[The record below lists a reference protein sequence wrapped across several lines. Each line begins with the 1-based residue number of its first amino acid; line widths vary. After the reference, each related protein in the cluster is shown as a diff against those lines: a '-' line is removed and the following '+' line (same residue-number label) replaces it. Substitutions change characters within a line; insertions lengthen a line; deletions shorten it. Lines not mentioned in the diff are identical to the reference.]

1 MSLRN
6 AQHGTCTLL
15 AAAWRRVVGLGS
27 QHVNFVSLHYA
38 YFIFVSLLSSV
49 VFWLLSE
56 PKFSVAYVDSLFMV
70 VSGVTET
77 GLNTVDLS
85 KLTTAQQVL
94 LCLLMICGS
103 AVWVSI
109 WLISARKR
117 SFCRLLAQ
125 NGVSQPQLDRRQ
137 SVNVPYPGAY
147 QNAPDS
153 DAHETKATEGD
164 AGQFGRLPVQT
175 TCFNST
181 TPLGSRNTRL
191 LNLGSEQV
199 LHQPMEP
206 RPNPLAFL
214 TSKNIGRNGDFINLT
229 SEEKIQVSSIEHKVL
244 QLLSLVVP
252 LYFTLWQVLGCVG
265 LGAWIATNQARPALE
280 NGINPWWLGIFNG
293 VSAFNNS
300 GMSLLD
306 ANMVPFQAAYYV
318 LVTMGLLILAG
329 NTAYPIFLRFI
340 LWSVYKVLNV
350 FSQGPLVT
358 EWQSTLEYILRY
370 PRRVYTN
377 LFPTQH
383 TWWLAFMVVMLNGID
398 WAAFELL
405 NIGNPVISAIPSGPR
420 IMDGLF
426 QAVAVRSG
434 GFYIVPIAK
443 THIGLQ
449 VLYVIMM
456 YISVYPVII
465 TMRNSN
471 VYEERSLGM
480 FAAESTKDEEYVD
493 PYAKALRSFRTRR
506 LFISQQIRG
515 QLADD
520 IWLLALAT
528 FIITVMEAPHF
539 AEDPVS
545 YSVFN
550 IIFEIISAYGCV
562 GISVGSPGANYSF
575 CGGWRA
581 GSKLVVCLVM
591 LRGRHRT
598 LPASLDY
605 AVRPAGKDIREEA
618 FEEDTEGRRRPS

>member
-6 AQHGTCTLL
+6 AQHGTCALL
-15 AAAWRRVVGLGS
+15 AAAWRRVSRLGS
-27 QHVNFVSLHYA
+27 HHVNFVSLHYA
-38 YFIFVSLLSSV
+38 YFIFVSLFSSV
-49 VFWLLSE
+49 VFWLLSA
-56 PKFSVAYVDSLFMV
+56 PKLSVAYVDSLFMV

-109 WLISARKR
+109 WLVSARKR
-117 SFCRLLAQ
+117 SFRRLLAR
-125 NGVSQPQLDRRQ
+125 NGLSRPPLDRRQ
-137 SVNVPYPGAY
+137 GVHVPYPGAY
-147 QNAPDS
+147 QNASDS
-153 DAHETKATEGD
+153 EAREAKATEGD
-164 AGQFGRLPVQT
+164 AEPFEGLSVQASRLSPPA
-175 TCFNST
+175 
-181 TPLGSRNTRL
+181 PLGSRNRRL
-191 LNLGSEQV
+191 LNPGSEQA
-199 LHQPMEP
+199 LGEP
-206 RPNPLAFL
+206 LEEPTPNPLAFL
-214 TSKNIGRNGDFINLT
+214 TSKNMGRNGDFINLT
-229 SEEKIQVSSIEHKVL
+229 AEERIQVSSIEYKAL

-252 LYFTLWQVLGCVG
+252 LYFTLWQVLGCLG
-265 LGAWIATNQARPALE
+265 LGAWIATNQPRPALE

-329 NTAYPIFLRFI
+329 NTAYPIFLRFL
-340 LWSVYKVLNV
+340 LWSVLKVLHV
-350 FSQGPLVT
+350 FPEGPLVT
-358 EWQSTLEYILRY
+358 EWRSTLEYILRY

-383 TWWLAFMVVMLNGID
+383 TWWLAFMVLMLNGID

-405 NIGNPVISAIPSGPR
+405 NIGNPVISAIPFGPR

-471 VYEERSLGM
+471 VYEERSLGL
-480 FAAESTKDEEYVD
+480 FAVESTKDEEYVD
-493 PYAKALRSFRTRR
+493 TYAKALRSLRTRR

-528 FIITVMEAPHF
+528 FIITVIEAPHF

-605 AVRPAGKDIREEA
+605 AVRPAGKNIQQEVLEEHH
-618 FEEDTEGRRRPS
+618 